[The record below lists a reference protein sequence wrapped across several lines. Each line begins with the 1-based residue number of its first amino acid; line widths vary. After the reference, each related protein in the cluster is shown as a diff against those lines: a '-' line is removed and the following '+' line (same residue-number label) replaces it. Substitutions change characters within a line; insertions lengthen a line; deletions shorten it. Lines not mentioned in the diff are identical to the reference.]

1 MRTAMSPASVPAA
14 VAHGGTVDVAGQ
26 GFAAV
31 SRARREAVRAVTD
44 RPRVVHDAC
53 STGDATSMSRKV
65 RLFIATSL
73 DGHIAG
79 PGGSLDWLF
88 ADDDYGYDAFIAEV
102 DTLAMGRKTY
112 EVVKSLGD
120 WPYDAQISWVFT
132 RQERPARDPHVNF
145 TSKSPADWLHEIEL
159 LPGKDIWV
167 VGGGELIRDFLD
179 ARLVD
184 EMTIAVHP
192 VVLGG
197 GTPLF
202 PQGSPRHK
210 LRLAHVH
217 SYPSGLVSSTYMV
230 QT

>member
-1 MRTAMSPASVPAA
+1 M
-14 VAHGGTVDVAGQ
+14 
-26 GFAAV
+26 
-31 SRARREAVRAVTD
+31 TD
-44 RPRVVHDAC
+44 EPRVVHDAC
-53 STGDATSMSRKV
+53 STGDTTIMSRKV

-88 ADDDYGYDAFIAEV
+88 ADDDYGYDAFIADV

-112 EVVKSLGD
+112 EVVKSLGE
-120 WPYDAQISWVFT
+120 WPYDGQASWVFT
-132 RQERPARDPHVNF
+132 RQERPPHDSHVNF
-145 TSKSPADWLHEIEL
+145 TSKAPAEWLHGIEL
-159 LPGKDIWV
+159 LPGKDVWV

-202 PQGSPRHK
+202 PPGSPRHK

-217 SYPSGLVSSTYMV
+217 SYPSGLVSSTYVV